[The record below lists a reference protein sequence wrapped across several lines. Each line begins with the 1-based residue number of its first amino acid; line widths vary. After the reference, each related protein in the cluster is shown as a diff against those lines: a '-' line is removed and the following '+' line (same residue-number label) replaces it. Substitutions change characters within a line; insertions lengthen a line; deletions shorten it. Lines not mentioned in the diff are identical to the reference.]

1 MDGEDQV
8 LQVVRIRNIA
18 ISQAEEDFQGSS
30 EGGGSS
36 RLLKLTLTDGKHTMS
51 ALDID
56 NSPKLSWVSWLK
68 FEPQL
73 FSVLLKCG
81 HSINEL

>member
-56 NSPKLSWVSWLK
+56 NSPKLS
-68 FEPQL
+68 
-73 FSVLLKCG
+73 
-81 HSINEL
+81 